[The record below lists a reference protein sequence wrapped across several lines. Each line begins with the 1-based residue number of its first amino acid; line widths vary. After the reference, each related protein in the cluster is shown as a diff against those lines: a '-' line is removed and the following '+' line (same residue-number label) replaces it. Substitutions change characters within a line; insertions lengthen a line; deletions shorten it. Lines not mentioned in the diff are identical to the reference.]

1 MQEIAIK
8 VKNLTKKFEE
18 NLVIQN
24 INLSANKGELL
35 GILGPNG
42 AGKSTLIKILST
54 ILKPDSGNAYIN
66 EISVIK
72 NPAEVKTKIS
82 VVPQE
87 YVFYQELT
95 ARENLIFFGAM
106 HQRPK
111 KDLIKD
117 TETIL
122 SRLGLSNRK
131 DKTKNFSGGMKRRLN
146 IAISLVMGTE
156 IIFLD
161 EPTTGLDPQAKH
173 AVWEYIMEL
182 KNQNKT
188 IILLTHDMFEAEILC
203 DRIIIL
209 DNGSIIANGSPHELI
224 QKFSKTYALELTFK
238 QKAFLTKF
246 FESFGSSEDQKFVT
260 LEDENKINLYF
271 DSGFSDFV
279 KIVQEKHFVDLDKL
293 ESINLRQTTL
303 EDIFLHLT
311 GRRLA

>member
-8 VKNLTKKFEE
+8 VENLTKKFDN

-42 AGKSTLIKILST
+42 AGKSTLINILST
-54 ILKPDSGNAYIN
+54 ILKPDEGNAYIN
-66 EISVIK
+66 EISVIQ
-72 NPAEVKTKIS
+72 NPVEVKTKIS

-122 SRLGLSNRK
+122 SRLGLSDRK

-161 EPTTGLDPQAKH
+161 EPTAGLDPQAKH

-188 IILLTHDMFEAEILC
+188 IILLTHDMHEAEILC
-203 DRIIIL
+203 DRILIL
-209 DNGSIIANGSPHELI
+209 DRGSIVANGSPHDLI
-224 QKFSKTYALELTFK
+224 QKYSKRYALELTFK
-238 QKAFLTKF
+238 NKEFLTEF
-246 FESFGSSEDQKFVT
+246 NTTIQSFGDQKSII

-271 DSGFSDFV
+271 DGGFSNFV
-279 KIVQEKHFVDLDKL
+279 KIVQEKHFVDLNKL

-303 EDIFLHLT
+303 EDIFLQLT

>member
-8 VKNLTKKFEE
+8 VENLTKKFDK
-18 NLVIQN
+18 NLGIQN

-42 AGKSTLIKILST
+42 AGKSTLINILST

-66 EISVIK
+66 EISVIQ

-122 SRLGLSNRK
+122 SRLGLSDRK

-173 AVWEYIMEL
+173 AVWEYITEL
-182 KNQNKT
+182 KNHKKT
-188 IILLTHDMFEAEILC
+188 MILLTHDMHEAEILC
-203 DRIIIL
+203 DRILIL
-209 DNGSIIANGSPHELI
+209 DKGLIIANGSPHELI

-238 QKAFLTKF
+238 QQGFLTNF
-246 FESFGSSEDQKFVT
+246 ITTNGSFNNQKLVV
-260 LEDENKINLYF
+260 LEEENNVNLYF
-271 DSGFSDFV
+271 DGGFSDFV

-293 ESINLRQTTL
+293 ESINLRKTTL
-303 EDIFLHLT
+303 EDIFLQLT
-311 GRRLA
+311 GRRLV